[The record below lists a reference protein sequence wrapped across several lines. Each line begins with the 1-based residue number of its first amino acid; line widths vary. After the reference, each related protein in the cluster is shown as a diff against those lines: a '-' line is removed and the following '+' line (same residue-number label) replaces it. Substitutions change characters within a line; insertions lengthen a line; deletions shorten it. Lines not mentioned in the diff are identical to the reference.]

1 MTQYQELVLKRAKQ
15 IAAEDWAKGV
25 ASIQLHRT
33 NSMWY
38 EPNPIKV
45 KNRSVLDIVYNDGRI
60 TRDDLEIV
68 PSQFEGDDLVHEW
81 EKTNSLED
89 LI

>member
-25 ASIQLHRT
+25 AHIHSHRI

-38 EPNPIKV
+38 ETNPIKV
-45 KNRSVLDIVYNDGRI
+45 KNRIVLDITYNDGRI